1 MSARFGRSARLLS
14 PFCLAL
20 LAPGLAACAS
30 TTSTSSFKGEE
41 HAVAQ
46 AIANL
51 QSNAT
56 ALEHKKVCHEDL
68 ASSVVTRL
76 DRAPGGCEKALESQL
91 KQIDS
96 FEVTVEA
103 VKIDGRSATAHVKS
117 IREGKQ
123 HIETLTLVKEGGKWR
138 ISGVG

>member
-1 MSARFGRSARLLS
+1 MPARLLS
-14 PFCLAL
+14 PLLLAL
-20 LAPGLAACAS
+20 LALGLAACGA
-30 TTSTSSFKGEE
+30 TTSTNSFKGEE

-56 ALEHKKVCHEDL
+56 ALEHKKVCKEDL
-68 ASSVVTRL
+68 ASSVVARL
-76 DRAPGGCEKALESQL
+76 ARAPGGCAKALESQL

-96 FEVTVEA
+96 FEATVEA
-103 VKIDGRSATAHVKS
+103 VEIDGHSATAHVKS

-123 HIETLTLVKEGGKWR
+123 HIETLTLVKQGGRWR
-138 ISGVG
+138 ISGVD

>member
-1 MSARFGRSARLLS
+1 MPARLLS
-14 PFCLAL
+14 PLLLVLLAL
-20 LAPGLAACAS
+20 GLAACGT

-56 ALEHKKVCHEDL
+56 SLEHKKVCHEDL
-68 ASSVVTRL
+68 A
-76 DRAPGGCEKALESQL
+76 APGRDPPEPRAGRLRKGARKPAETDRQL
-91 KQIDS
+91 RS
-96 FEVTVEA
+96 
-103 VKIDGRSATAHVKS
+103 DGRSGERSDGSATAHVKS
-117 IREGKQ
+117 IREGKN
-123 HIETLTLVKEGGKWR
+123 HIETLTLVKQGGKWR

>member
-1 MSARFGRSARLLS
+1 MPARLLS
-14 PFCLAL
+14 PLLLAL
-20 LAPGLAACAS
+20 LALGLAACGT

-76 DRAPGGCEKALESQL
+76 NRAPGGCEKALESQL

-103 VKIDGRSATAHVKS
+103 VKIDGTGATAHVKS
-117 IREGKQ
+117 IREGKD

>member
-1 MSARFGRSARLLS
+1 MPARPLS
-14 PFCLAL
+14 PLLLAL
-20 LAPGLAACAS
+20 LTLGLAACGT
-30 TTSTSSFKGEE
+30 TTSTSNFKGEA

-46 AIANL
+46 AIADL

-76 DRAPGGCEKALESQL
+76 NRAPGGCEKALESQL

-96 FEVTVEA
+96 FEVTVES
-103 VKIDGRSATAHVKS
+103 VKIDGASASAHVKS
-117 IREGKQ
+117 IREGKN
-123 HIETLTLVKEGGKWR
+123 HIETLTLVKQGGKWR
-138 ISGVG
+138 VSGVD

>member
-1 MSARFGRSARLLS
+1 MPARPLS
-14 PFCLAL
+14 VLCLTLLAL
-20 LAPGLAACAS
+20 GLAACGT

-51 QSNAT
+51 QTNAT

-68 ASSVVTRL
+68 ASSVVARL
-76 DRAPGGCEKALESQL
+76 NRAPGGCEKALESQL

-96 FEVTVEA
+96 FEVTVESVHVEGTNA
-103 VKIDGRSATAHVKS
+103 SAQVKS
-117 IREGKQ
+117 IHEGKNR
-123 HIETLTLVKEGGKWR
+123 IETLTLVKEDGKWR